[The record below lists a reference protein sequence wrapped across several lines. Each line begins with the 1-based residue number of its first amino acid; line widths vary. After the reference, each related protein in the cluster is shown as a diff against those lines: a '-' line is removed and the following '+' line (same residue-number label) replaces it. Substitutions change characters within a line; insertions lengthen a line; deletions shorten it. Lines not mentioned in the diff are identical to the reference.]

1 MKVTDMLKKEI
12 KAIEEKPELMN
23 AVPFLREDCG
33 AIMIAC
39 MFADGEIH
47 YLLPDKKVVMRFIND
62 LINITKKTNGWE
74 NAKKNFENQ
83 KMKPLIDE
91 GEFKI

>member
-1 MKVTDMLKKEI
+1 MLKKEI

-23 AVPFLREDCG
+23 TVPFLRDDCG

-39 MFADGEIH
+39 MFNDGKIH
-47 YLLPDKKVVMRFIND
+47 YLLPDKRIVVKFVQD
-62 LINITKKTNGWE
+62 LVDIIKTDGWE
-74 NAKKNFENQ
+74 SAKSNFEKQ
-83 KMKPLIDE
+83 RMKPLIDE

>member
-23 AVPFLREDCG
+23 AIPFLREDCA
-33 AIMIAC
+33 AIMVCC
-39 MFADGEIH
+39 MFKDGKIH
-47 YLLPDKKVVMRFIND
+47 YLMPHQEVVKAFTRD
-62 LINITKKTNGWE
+62 LVSIIKHNGWKS
-74 NAKKNFENQ
+74 AQKQFESQ
-83 KMKPLIDE
+83 KMEPLIDE